1 VSAMAAPV
9 RVIIADDHAL
19 FRQGLTSMFA
29 RLYPEVS
36 VVAEIECA
44 SEIGPALTSTR
55 CDVLLLDLQMD
66 DHNVLADIRSFAR
79 LVRVVVVTASQR
91 PEDALAALQA
101 GARAVVFKRFAV
113 ETLMEALR
121 AVAEGHVWM
130 PPALQ
135 TELTARMLGT
145 VSKTLTS
152 RERQIVRL
160 VGLGFHNAEIAERL
174 RISEVTVKTHLNN
187 VFRKLDLRDRVGVT
201 LYAIRTGLIGIHE
214 QAE

>member
-1 VSAMAAPV
+1 MRTLSLH
-9 RVIIADDHAL
+9 DAL
-19 FRQGLTSMFA
+19 
-29 RLYPEVS
+29 P
-36 VVAEIECA
+36 I
-44 SEIGPALTSTR
+44 
-55 CDVLLLDLQMD
+55 
-66 DHNVLADIRSFAR
+66 FAR

-152 RERQIVRL
+152 RSEEHTSELQSPMYL
-160 VGLGFHNAEIAERL
+160 VCRPLLE
-174 RISEVTVKTHLNN
+174 K
-187 VFRKLDLRDRVGVT
+187 
-201 LYAIRTGLIGIHE
+201 
-214 QAE
+214 